1 MKREFLLGLME
12 DMPKEVVDAIMEE
25 NGRDIQSA
33 RLASQQWEQ
42 KYTQAV
48 ESHGKELAQVRFD
61 ALLRQGISD
70 AGGRN
75 HKAIAALLD
84 LEGLKSCEDPEAGV
98 AQALTALK
106 KECAYLFQGERPPMY
121 AAGTGTVSNT
131 AAEPETL
138 AGALR
143 EKFERKI

>member
-1 MKREFLLGLME
+1 MKREFLIGLME
-12 DMPKEVVDAIMEE
+12 GIPKEVVDAIMEE
-25 NGRDIQSA
+25 NGRDIQAA
-33 RLASQQWEQ
+33 RLAAQEWEQ

-48 ESHGKELAQVRFD
+48 ESHGKELAAVQFD
-61 ALLRQGISD
+61 ALLRQSISD

-84 LEGLKSCEDPEAGV
+84 TEALKAAEQPDAAVTEALKG
-98 AQALTALK
+98 LK
-106 KECAYLFQGERPPMY
+106 KECGYLFKAEQPPLY
-121 AAGTGTVSNT
+121 ATGTGTVSHS

-143 EKFERKI
+143 EKFERH